1 MAAAACTVM
10 FVILVAGAVVYF
22 RLFDPSR
29 EVEVG
34 R

>member
-1 MAAAACTVM
+1 VM

-22 RLFDPSR
+22 RVFDPSR